1 MCTHIHTQCALPC
14 RIVGSVWE
22 VRATLYMSSVLR
34 GRGIIWEEGVVG

>member
-22 VRATLYMSSVLR
+22 VRATSVLR
-34 GRGIIWEEGVVG
+34 GRGIIREEGVVG